1 MHHAPVILC
10 YVILCYALI
19 QVVNTPVRRKDTA
32 VTITSGE
39 QGVSVGKQ
47 SDLRRNRFKKV

>member
-1 MHHAPVILC
+1 MHHAHVL
-10 YVILCYALI
+10 LCYALI
-19 QVVNTPVRRKDTA
+19 QVVNTPVQRKDTA

-47 SDLRRNRFKKV
+47 SDLRRNRFKNI